1 MPNEEEI
8 KKEIEVKLDE
18 PLSEKE
24 IEIKPNAL
32 ETLTQT
38 FDKEELGNNLLS
50 KGVDNIEEFKR
61 NYGYGQGLD
70 KSLQIISE
78 TIEKYKKGEIE
89 DDE

>member
-38 FDKEELGNNLLS
+38 FEKEEES
-50 KGVDNIEEFKR
+50 KVE
-61 NYGYGQGLD
+61 
-70 KSLQIISE
+70 
-78 TIEKYKKGEIE
+78 
-89 DDE
+89 